1 MEHFGIEHLLFTFC
15 MYCMIGWV
23 QESTIES
30 LYHRHPINRG
40 FLKGPYIPIY
50 GVGGLLLLFI
60 CHPFRDNGF
69 KVFFVALIAC
79 TALEYFTG
87 WLMETIF
94 GKQFWDYSMFRI
106 AYKNRI
112 SLVSSLFWG
121 VMGLF
126 VTYVISDITMFV
138 LNNLP
143 HQFICAAGAIVSLIM
158 AIDFLN
164 TARKQIDVD
173 KLRST
178 FSISNIS
185 SHIVRFDVIASRM
198 PRLRARN
205 DEKNIDDTDASEY
218 NGNEEQDD

>member
-1 MEHFGIEHLLFTFC
+1 MEHFGIEHWLFIFC

-30 LYHRHPINRG
+30 LYHRHLINRG

-50 GVGGLLLLFI
+50 GVGGILLLFI

-69 KVFFVALIAC
+69 QVFFVALLSC

-87 WLMETIF
+87 WLMETVF
-94 GKQFWDYSMFRI
+94 GKQFWDYSMFRLT
-106 AYKNRI
+106 YKNRI

-143 HQFICAAGAIVSLIM
+143 HQFICVAGTVVALIM

-185 SHIVRFDVIASRM
+185 SHFVRFDVIASRI

-205 DEKNIDDTDASEY
+205 IEE
-218 NGNEEQDD
+218 NEEDTSDYTGSDENDD

>member
-143 HQFICAAGAIVSLIM
+143 HQFICAAGATVSLIM

-185 SHIVRFDVIASRM
+185 SHIVHFDVIASRM

-205 DEKNIDDTDASEY
+205 AEKNIDDTDASEY
-218 NGNEEQDD
+218 NDNEEQDD

>member
-1 MEHFGIEHLLFTFC
+1 MEHFGIEYWLFTFC
-15 MYCMIGWV
+15 IYCMVGWV

-30 LYHRHPINRG
+30 LYHRRPINRG
-40 FLKGPYIPIY
+40 FLRGPYIPIY

-69 KVFFVALIAC
+69 QVFFVALIAC

-87 WLMETIF
+87 WLMETMF

-106 AYKNRI
+106 TYKNRI

-126 VTYVISDITMFV
+126 VTYVVSDITLYM

-143 HQFICAAGAIVSLIM
+143 YRLICIAGTVISLVM
-158 AIDFLN
+158 AIDFLG

-185 SHIVRFDVIASRM
+185 THIMRFDVIASRI
-198 PRLRARN
+198 PGFKARTGEKKEEDSAEYKGDDEN
-205 DEKNIDDTDASEY
+205 DER
-218 NGNEEQDD
+218 

>member
-1 MEHFGIEHLLFTFC
+1 MVIYVLYILYGRLGAGIDYRVAVSQTADKQRLP
-15 MYCMIGWV
+15 
-23 QESTIES
+23 Q
-30 LYHRHPINRG
+30 RPIYS
-40 FLKGPYIPIY
+40 YIPVSY
-50 GVGGLLLLFI
+50 THLRAHELFI

-69 KVFFVALIAC
+69 QVFFVALIAC

-87 WLMETIF
+87 WLMETMF

-106 AYKNRI
+106 TYKNRI

-126 VTYVISDITMFV
+126 VTYVVSDITLYV

-143 HQFICAAGAIVSLIM
+143 YQFICIAGTVISLVM
-158 AIDFLN
+158 AIDFLG

-185 SHIVRFDVIASRM
+185 THIMRFDVIASRI
-198 PRLRARN
+198 PGIKARTG
-205 DEKNIDDTDASEY
+205 EKKEEDSAEY
-218 NGNEEQDD
+218 NGDDENDDR

>member
-1 MEHFGIEHLLFTFC
+1 MEHFGIEHWIFTFC

-30 LYHRHPINRG
+30 LYHRRPINRG

-60 CHPFRDNGF
+60 CNPFRNNGF
-69 KVFFVALIAC
+69 QVFFVALIAC

-87 WLMETIF
+87 WLMETVF

-106 AYKNRI
+106 TYKNRI

-138 LNNLP
+138 LSHLP
-143 HQFICAAGAIVSLIM
+143 HQFICAAGTIVILIM
-158 AIDFLN
+158 AIDFLC
-164 TARKQIDVD
+164 TAKRQIDVD

-185 SHIVRFDVIASRM
+185 SHIIRFDVIASRI
-198 PRLRARN
+198 PRFRSRSMDR
-205 DEKNIDDTDASEY
+205 DEDADSEY
-218 NGNEEQDD
+218 RGNDEQDD

>member
-1 MEHFGIEHLLFTFC
+1 MAIYVLYILYGRLGAGIDYRVAVSQTTDKQRLPKR
-15 MYCMIGWV
+15 
-23 QESTIES
+23 S
-30 LYHRHPINRG
+30 LYS
-40 FLKGPYIPIY
+40 YIRCRRTAPS
-50 GVGGLLLLFI
+50 VFI

-69 KVFFVALIAC
+69 QVFFVALIAC

-87 WLMETIF
+87 WLMETMF

-106 AYKNRI
+106 TYKNRI

-126 VTYVISDITMFV
+126 VTYVVSDITLYM

-143 HQFICAAGAIVSLIM
+143 YRLICIAGTVISLVM
-158 AIDFLN
+158 AIDFLG

-185 SHIVRFDVIASRM
+185 THIMRFDVIASRI
-198 PRLRARN
+198 PGFKARTGEKKEEDSAEYKGDDEN
-205 DEKNIDDTDASEY
+205 DDR
-218 NGNEEQDD
+218 

>member
-1 MEHFGIEHLLFTFC
+1 M
-15 MYCMIGWV
+15 
-23 QESTIES
+23 
-30 LYHRHPINRG
+30 
-40 FLKGPYIPIY
+40 
-50 GVGGLLLLFI
+50 
-60 CHPFRDNGF
+60 
-69 KVFFVALIAC
+69 ALIAC

-87 WLMETIF
+87 WLMETMF

-106 AYKNRI
+106 TYKNRI

-126 VTYVISDITMFV
+126 VTYVVSDITLYV

-143 HQFICAAGAIVSLIM
+143 YRFICIAGTVISLVM
-158 AIDFLN
+158 AIDFLG

-185 SHIVRFDVIASRM
+185 SHIMRFDVIASRI
-198 PRLRARN
+198 PGIKARTG
-205 DEKNIDDTDASEY
+205 EKKEEDSAEY
-218 NGNEEQDD
+218 NGDDENDD

>member
-1 MEHFGIEHLLFTFC
+1 MEHFGIEHWLFIFC

-50 GVGGLLLLFI
+50 GVGGILLLFI

-69 KVFFVALIAC
+69 QVFFVALLSC

-87 WLMETIF
+87 WLMETVF
-94 GKQFWDYSMFRI
+94 GKQFWDYSMFRLT
-106 AYKNRI
+106 YKNRI

-143 HQFICAAGAIVSLIM
+143 HQFICVAGTVVTLIM

-185 SHIVRFDVIASRM
+185 SHFVRFDVIASRI

-205 DEKNIDDTDASEY
+205 IEE
-218 NGNEEQDD
+218 NEEDTSDYTGSDENDD